1 MWCREALRNGTAYD
15 GWMPTGRFSQAQCAP
30 WRQEMRYVPRRGS
43 CRWTQTPWRVSLAS
57 NPLVW
62 KHQRVP
68 EPLPTA
74 KPTPRDR
81 CAAHGAPWGPD
92 DGGRP
97 HRAWL
102 DDPCMAALSRLRSIP
117 GSMACY
123 CVPMLALGCVSSR
136 QLRDTTLNR
145 RNDNMFHYIPF
156 VAQRVSGASGFSAPQ
171 IRPLPVAH
179 VCRTGAGI
187 LAYRSA
193 TSLRLASVSP
203 SM

>member
-136 QLRDTTLNR
+136 QLRDTTQESPLHIR
-145 RNDNMFHYIPF
+145 HIDRYKTWHTDGRLGESWPI
-156 VAQRVSGASGFSAPQ
+156 VAQHFCGCDHPRKRQ
-171 IRPLPVAH
+171 
-179 VCRTGAGI
+179 
-187 LAYRSA
+187 
-193 TSLRLASVSP
+193 
-203 SM
+203 